1 MADDGVAR
9 VGFDCSVDTIGVG
22 AMKTGEFVAT
32 MLEEGEELF
41 DVLIEYAQVLATE
54 SSRGYNNYWQGALN

>member
-1 MADDGVAR
+1 MADDGVAI
-9 VGFDCSVDTIGVG
+9 FDCSVDTIGVG

-32 MLEEGEELF
+32 MLEGEELF

-54 SSRGYNNYWQGALN
+54 SSRGCNNYWQGALN